1 MSSTPHS
8 QQVWACLTRSDLDAD
23 LRECDDAVADA
34 GNSAAWWQGDAQ
46 DIVPSLFYKGL
57 TYS

>member
-1 MSSTPHS
+1 MHVCPQPHTP
-8 QQVWACLTRSDLDAD
+8 SDLDAD